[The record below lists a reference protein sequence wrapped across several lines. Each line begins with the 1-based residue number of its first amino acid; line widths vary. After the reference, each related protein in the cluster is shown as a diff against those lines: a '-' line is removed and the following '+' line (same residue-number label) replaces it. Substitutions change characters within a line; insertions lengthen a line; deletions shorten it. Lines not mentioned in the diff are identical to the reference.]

1 MIARHR
7 LIFLLFVLLAPFGW
21 LMFWAVFH
29 TVPGQDFVVFDTA
42 EKLLRAGDVKTLSD
56 PAAFT
61 DYLNRI
67 HTAWFAK
74 PLTAIHPWVYPPVA
88 LLIAIAFCWMPYPAA
103 LAAFLCVTIAAI
115 AAALW
120 QWERVYSNRLALI
133 FFVLLCPA
141 SAFALGAGQLS
152 FFVAA
157 IVLAGMAALDKK
169 PFLAGLIFSVL
180 CMKPQFGL
188 LIPVALL
195 AGRYF
200 RGIAGAACGVL
211 VLVIVSALLFG
222 IQVWVDWL
230 SFVTGANPWFARLM
244 QQMRLYDQSM
254 HSTLHMLGAGESL
267 AGIGQIAILV
277 AACICVWKVFA
288 ERCDLRRRITVL
300 LTAMVAGA
308 PHVSGYDHVLLA
320 IAAMFVL
327 LDPRPLLPGAAPL
340 AASVWLAT
348 LINPPALMAVLGIPL
363 LTGVSALS
371 GFLPVAFMMIEAR
384 MFFFEKKNQKTFA
397 S

>member
-1 MIARHR
+1 
-7 LIFLLFVLLAPFGW
+7 
-21 LMFWAVFH
+21 
-29 TVPGQDFVVFDTA
+29 
-42 EKLLRAGDVKTLSD
+42 
-56 PAAFT
+56 
-61 DYLNRI
+61 
-67 HTAWFAK
+67 
-74 PLTAIHPWVYPPVA
+74 
-88 LLIAIAFCWMPYPAA
+88 
-103 LAAFLCVTIAAI
+103 
-115 AAALW
+115 
-120 QWERVYSNRLALI
+120 
-133 FFVLLCPA
+133 
-141 SAFALGAGQLS
+141 
-152 FFVAA
+152 
-157 IVLAGMAALDKK
+157 
-169 PFLAGLIFSVL
+169 
-180 CMKPQFGL
+180 
-188 LIPVALL
+188 
-195 AGRYF
+195 
-200 RGIAGAACGVL
+200 
-211 VLVIVSALLFG
+211 
-222 IQVWVDWL
+222 
-230 SFVTGANPWFARLM
+230 M